1 MKNLIFVGPPGA
13 GKGTQANFLKKHNYH
28 HVSTGDLLR
37 AEVKSG
43 SALGE
48 EINSIISKGELVS
61 DDIVGK
67 LLKSNLNLEKHAYIF
82 DGYPRNKKQASI
94 LKEIIGEKPFKVI
107 VFDADLGKIMERICN
122 RRLAPNSGEIYN
134 LLSKPPKKDGL
145 CDVSGEPLIH
155 RDDDKSEVV
164 ENRFKVYGETKAE
177 IIDFYGSDNTVN
189 INADNDP
196 KVVYEELVKFIN

>member
-13 GKGTQANFLKKHNYH
+13 GKGTQANYLKKHNYQ

-43 SALGE
+43 SELGE
-48 EINSIISKGELVS
+48 EINTIISKGELVS
-61 DDIVGK
+61 DDIVGR
-67 LLKSNLNLEKHAYIF
+67 LLKSNLDLDKYSYIF

-94 LKEIIGEKPFKVI
+94 LKDILGNKPFKVI
-107 VFDADLGKIMERICN
+107 VFDADLKKIMERICN

-134 LLSKPPKKDGL
+134 LLSKPPKRDGL

-155 RDDDKSEVV
+155 REDDKTEVV

-177 IIDFYGSDNTVN
+177 IIDFYGSDNTIK

-196 KVVYEELVKFIN
+196 EAVYCELVKFIN